1 MSIFNSSIGFGAY
14 GDLGMDLFST
24 GGSGCDMSRAETCG
38 TVAADGSSTCYDER
52 GCPIYKEGIT
62 SNQGQIKALSKN
74 VTATGKQFL
83 QDRILR
89 AQDAGET
96 LTLDIFGK
104 KLSVGA
110 MPIEKKL
117 AIAGIALGALM
128 LLISAM
134 KS

>member
-1 MSIFNSSIGFGAY
+1 MSVFNSSVGFGVY
-14 GDLGMDLFST
+14 GNLGQDMFSFNAP
-24 GGSGCDMSRAETCG
+24 GCDPSRAGTCG

-62 SNQGQIKALSKN
+62 SNQGNIKVLSTKA
-74 VTATGKQFL
+74 TATGKQFL
-83 QDRILR
+83 ADRIQQ
-89 AQDAGET
+89 AKDTGET
-96 LTLDIFGK
+96 LSIDMFGK

-117 AIAGIALGALM
+117 AMGGIALGAL
-128 LLISAM
+128 LLIIYAV